1 MATKT
6 GVVKSIA
13 ANRTSAEI
21 IQDADGSII
30 ETTDVLSSLVVE
42 DGVSYIDNNGKADN
56 LKEITKVSIK
66 GDLTLEEQRSL
77 SLLVATVNGRGGGG
91 GIQISI
97 KTKM

>member
-13 ANRTSAEI
+13 TNRKSAEI

-30 ETTDVLSSLVVE
+30 GTKDVLSTLETE
-42 DGVSYIDNNGKADN
+42 DGVSYQEEEGGAIDLA
-56 LKEITKVSIK
+56 EITKVKTKGTLTDDETKLLAALISSINK
-66 GDLTLEEQRSL
+66 
-77 SLLVATVNGRGGGG
+77 RGGGG
-91 GIQISI
+91 GIQINI